1 MSTKEDSVGFQPV
14 VENSVPFQLPAEKGC
29 VDVDVEANRVV
40 VVISGI
46 FVGEMTNA
54 INVLGEFF
62 AGRDVTV
69 HCNASKGRVDV
80 NWNDSV
86 LVIDILE
93 VL

>member
-1 MSTKEDSVGFQPV
+1 M
-14 VENSVPFQLPAEKGC
+14 
-29 VDVDVEANRVV
+29 DVEANHVV

-46 FVGEMTNA
+46 FVGGMTNA
-54 INVLGEFF
+54 VNILGGLFT
-62 AGRDVTV
+62 GRDVAV
-69 HCNASKGRVDV
+69 HCNAPKGRVEI